1 MDRICMKAATG
12 LALLLVFSLCEA
24 KNNVAPPDTTPV
36 IVSTKLG
43 KLRGG
48 FENGVCVWRG
58 IRYAK
63 APVGNLR
70 FKNPVPVEPW
80 RGVKDATEFGAAAPQ
95 VKNPLGGDVTQNE
108 DCLFLNI
115 WSPAADGKK
124 RPVMFWIHGGG
135 FAIGSGASPLY
146 NGTNLAKRGDVVVVT
161 INYRLGPLGFLY
173 FNDIAPGNHDFE
185 NNLGI
190 KDQIAALKWVKENIA
205 AFGGDPDMVTIFG
218 ESAGGT
224 SVETLL
230 AAHDAKGLYRRAIVE
245 SGPPS
250 ILWTPAIA
258 TELTKKFLAFAG
270 IKADSLQKLKT
281 LPVDSIKSA
290 EEKLLKFMIADYT
303 KAKVLSPTI
312 DGELLTRD
320 IFSSVCKEQCD
331 RVDLMIGTNK
341 NEANLFARKKLNM
354 VPRDT
359 AGLNKYFTVWST
371 ENEKKVTSSYKD
383 YPHKKGILALVTDA
397 MFRIP
402 SLRLAEE
409 QMNIAPVYVYRFE
422 WAAPILKMAG
432 AGSFHGLEIPFVF
445 ANVDSGMG
453 KILKLIAT
461 KKLIN
466 RLSGEMQQCWINFAR
481 YGNPNGTGKEEWK
494 MYDATNR
501 VTMIFNKKTKPVND
515 PDAAQ
520 RKAWEGVKYY

>member
-1 MDRICMKAATG
+1 MKRNNLKFAVA
-12 LALLLVFSLCEA
+12 LAMALLFNICSA
-24 KNNVAPPDTTPV
+24 KNNTSAPDTATV
-36 IVSTKLG
+36 IATTKLG

-48 FENGVCVWRG
+48 SENSVKVWRG

-80 RGVKDATEFGAAAPQ
+80 AGVKDALEFGAAAPQ
-95 VKNPLGGDVTQNE
+95 IKNPLNNELAQNE

-135 FAIGSGASPLY
+135 FAIGSGSSPIY
-146 NGTNLAKRGDVVVVT
+146 NGSNIAKNGDVVVVT

-173 FNDIAPGNHDFE
+173 FNNIAPGNNDFE

-190 KDQIAALKWVKENIA
+190 RDQIAALKWVKENIA
-205 AFGGDPDMVTIFG
+205 AFGGDPDQVTIFG

-224 SVETLL
+224 SVEVLL

-245 SGPPS
+245 SGPPA
-250 ILWTPAIA
+250 ILFTPAMA

-270 IKADSLQKLKT
+270 IKPDSLQLLKK

-290 EEKLLKFMIADYT
+290 EEKLLKFMVADYD
-303 KAKVLSPTI
+303 KAKVLAPTI
-312 DGELLTRD
+312 DGQLLTKD

-331 RVDLMIGTNK
+331 KVDLMIGTNK
-341 NEANLFARKKLNM
+341 NEANLFARKKLGM

-359 AGLNKYFTVWST
+359 EGLDKYFTVLSS
-371 ENEKKVTSSYKD
+371 EDKKRVTAVYKG
-383 YPHKKGILALVTDA
+383 YPHKSGILSLVTDA
-397 MFRIP
+397 VFRIP
-402 SLRLAEE
+402 SLRLAEQ

-422 WAAPILKMAG
+422 WASPILKMAG

-461 KKLIN
+461 KKLIT
-466 RLSGEMQQCWINFAR
+466 RLSGQMQTAWINFAR
-481 YGNPNGTGKEEWK
+481 YGNPNGKGPDAWK
-494 MYDATNR
+494 MYDADKR
-501 VTMIFNKKTKPVND
+501 VTMIFNKKTKPVSD
-515 PDAAQ
+515 PDARQ